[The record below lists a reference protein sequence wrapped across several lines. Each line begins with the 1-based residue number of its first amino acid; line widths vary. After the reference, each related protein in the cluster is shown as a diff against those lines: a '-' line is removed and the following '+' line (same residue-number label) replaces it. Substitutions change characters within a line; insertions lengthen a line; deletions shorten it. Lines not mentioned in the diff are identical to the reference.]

1 MLRRKFV
8 MLMGTAAVAAMSG
21 SMLAGCSGGN
31 SGSNDAA
38 PTEGDASAQT
48 DPSTL
53 TTFIVGFDQSYPPY
67 GFVGDD
73 GEFTG
78 FDLDLAAEVCSRN
91 GWTLQLEAIEWDA
104 KDT

>member
-21 SMLAGCSGGN
+21 SMLAGCSGGGDN
-31 SGSNDAA
+31 GGSGDAPA
-38 PTEGDASAQT
+38 SGDASSQT
-48 DPSTL
+48 DPSPL

-91 GWTLQLEAIEWDA
+91 G
-104 KDT
+104 